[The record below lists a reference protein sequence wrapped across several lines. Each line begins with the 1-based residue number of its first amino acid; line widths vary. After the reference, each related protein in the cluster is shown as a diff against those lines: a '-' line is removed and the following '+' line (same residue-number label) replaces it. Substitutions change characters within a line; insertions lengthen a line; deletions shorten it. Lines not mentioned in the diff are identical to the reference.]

1 MDTLLKTLLTVLLLY
16 GATGATGVT
25 AQETRT
31 ETLRSGGVERTYRL
45 HLPADLPD
53 NAPLVIVLHG
63 YGGDA
68 NPEAFGMNA
77 TADRHGFAVCY
88 PQGERDS
95 RGKRGWNVGYPS
107 QAEMPIDDV
116 QFLEDLIGHLHRHYG
131 LSRRNV
137 FCTGMSNGGDMC
149 YLLAAQRPDLF
160 AALGP
165 VAGFMSVAILR
176 EDKSLQPVPL
186 FEIHGTADP
195 TTRWEGDLTGE
206 GGWGAYLPI
215 PMAVGY
221 WAAKNK
227 CLEHR
232 IDTLSRGADGL
243 QVIAHRYTGGTDGN
257 EVWLYETLGGK
268 HSWKKTGVDTCE
280 ELWRFFSR
288 YVR

>member
-1 MDTLLKTLLTVLLLY
+1 MKVLLKTMLAALLLL
-16 GATGATGVT
+16 GATGVT

-45 HLPADLPD
+45 HLPANLPD

-116 QFLEDLIGHLHRHYG
+116 QFLEELIGHLHRHYG

-206 GGWGAYLPI
+206 DGWGAYLPI

-232 IDTLSRGADGL
+232 IDTLPRGADGL

>member
-1 MDTLLKTLLTVLLLY
+1 MKTLLKTLLTVLLLY
-16 GATGATGVT
+16 GATGATGVM